1 MSLLQKT
8 IRADVQA
15 TNAYVVAP
23 SAGMLKLDAMENP
36 QGMPAALLDKLAQQL
51 KTAELNRYPAPKALE
66 LEAALRA
73 CTAIPKAAHVLFGNG
88 SDEIIAL
95 LISTCIITGRGVCA
109 PDPSFVM
116 FQAISNQ
123 YQVPFSALSLNE
135 SFDIDIDAWKSQLAE
150 KNPGLVFVPQPN
162 NPTGNLFSKDHLEII
177 VQQNQ
182 TLFVIDE
189 AYTAFTDADY
199 LDWAIRFPNVLIM
212 RTLSKVGL
220 AGSRFGMLIGAPEW
234 IREFEKMDNLAQFN
248 MGEFEVSSPLLPD
261 VVASNLV
268 CVQYSETDLGDSL
281 VLSTKV
287 LGQPLLVT
295 IRTEGRMAEG
305 TYNIEP
311 YGNEDAM
318 VILAGSYWANTTL
331 TGYDEIS
338 EGTLT
343 IQSRGNVWI
352 EGEVQGVLRNG
363 ITPIRVSFDV
373 ETPLN

>member
-1 MSLLQKT
+1 MKKNR
-8 IRADVQA
+8 IVRCA
-15 TNAYVVAP
+15 
-23 SAGMLKLDAMENP
+23 
-36 QGMPAALLDKLAQQL
+36 MPALLASAVIMLPGCGGEEQPQDDVV
-51 KTAELNRYPAPKALE
+51 RKASGSANTQGLWRMIE
-66 LEAALRA
+66 EFDGETFYSTLMIQGTGASATMVDCSRA
-73 CTAIPKAAHVLFGNG
+73 FEVDAI
-88 SDEIIAL
+88 
-95 LISTCIITGRGVCA
+95 TR
-109 PDPSFVM
+109 
-116 FQAISNQ
+116 
-123 YQVPFSALSLNE
+123 
-135 SFDIDIDAWKSQLAE
+135 
-150 KNPGLVFVPQPN
+150 
-162 NPTGNLFSKDHLEII
+162 TGNVYTGYNHDLAPLQVINNDTMEWRYD
-177 VQQNQ
+177 NQ
-182 TLFVIDE
+182 
-189 AYTAFTDADY
+189 
-199 LDWAIRFPNVLIM
+199 
-212 RTLSKVGL
+212 
-220 AGSRFGMLIGAPEW
+220 

-363 ITPIRVSFDV
+363 ITPIRVSFNV